1 MKLSAGLAALSLLLT
16 FVANVEAS
24 SAHDAADGLCYPRTH
39 HKGSG
44 NKHKGPGNVHKGSG
58 NVDKG
63 SGNVDKGPG
72 NANKG
77 SGTIKPANH
86 GHCNPVGAT
95 CLFNTTFI
103 GRREIL
109 TTVVCMQRKSRILA
123 DPMAILTG

>member
-1 MKLSAGLAALSLLLT
+1 MKLSAGLAALSFSLA

-24 SAHDAADGLCYPRTH
+24 SAHDAAAGMCRPRAH

-44 NKHKGPGNVHKGSG
+44 NIHKGPGNVNKGSGSVDKGSG

-63 SGNVDKGPG
+63 SGNV
-72 NANKG
+72 NKG

-95 CLFNTTFI
+95 CSFNSAFV

-109 TTVVCMQRKSRILA
+109 TTVVCMQRKSRS
-123 DPMAILTG
+123 